1 MNNKKSWY
9 DGELSEKDIVRIK
22 SNSEDCVVDYN
33 KNNGMYRVSIFNINH
48 FLDEFWFEAYEDKE
62 VPVGFPECSVGD
74 VVYYND
80 CKCKVSM
87 LQQKA
92 DKSWKIRLTPPSG
105 NVFDITLD
113 EFNEHCY
120 FTKEEFET
128 KSVKIKKLPKFIY
141 KQNP

>member
-1 MNNKKSWY
+1 MASWE
-9 DGELSEKDIVRIK
+9 DKFVRIL
-22 SNSEDCVVDYN
+22 ETDDWVVDYD
-33 KNNGMYRVSIFNINH
+33 KEKRKYRVSYFEDFH
-48 FLDEFWFEAYEDKE
+48 FVDEIWFDAYEDKE
-62 VPVGFPECSVGD
+62 IPIGFPECSVGD

-105 NVFDITLD
+105 NVFDITLN

-120 FTKEEFET
+120 FTKEEFEPE
-128 KSVKIKKLPKFIY
+128 SVKLKKLPKFIY